1 MVIMNNELERFFK
14 SINFSS
20 SAFSDATIS
29 KVVLNK
35 SEKSFEVFI
44 ENATVIP
51 VGEVSKLLSCAANGI
66 NGQNKCTINLT
77 YQDVTVEDVKNYLDY
92 ILEDIIVDRPSLIN
106 VKNTPWEIK
115 DHNIIFYVISST
127 EEKELL
133 GEKKRILKTLSN
145 FGLKD
150 YTMDV
155 KVNDEERQ
163 MVQKEIAEEKK
174 TVQKVKKS
182 PVILGVH
189 KDGEVTAI
197 NNILGETRNII
208 IEAYLFDMEA
218 VERQGKKGPIFIIN
232 AKISDKTDSYLM
244 KVLTFEEEIFK
255 KITSEFKTLKG
266 QGEYGSWL
274 RIHGHVEMDTYLKSM
289 ILNARNIEIIPSK
302 AQKRVDLEPEKRVEL
317 HAHTM
322 MSMMD
327 SVVNAADLV
336 KFAAELGHRAVAV
349 TDHNVLQAYP
359 DVFNTV
365 AKINKGKEDKD
376 KFKAI
381 YGVEL
386 NVVDDNSNI
395 VFNNA
400 EYPLFD
406 QEYVVYDTETT
417 GLNYGVDQMIE
428 IGAVKIKNNEI
439 IDRFDEL
446 IACDRPL
453 PKFITELTQITDEML
468 KGKDSEENVTKRFLA
483 FCGNLP
489 LVAHNA
495 AFDIGFVANAM
506 KKYNLGE
513 FKFTVVDTMGLARN
527 MYPEWRNH
535 KLSTLVK
542 NLEVEWDEDKHHRA
556 DYDCEGTAKCL
567 YKMLMELK
575 GQNYTTTIDLEKL
588 TDKEK
593 IIKFARPFHLTILAK
608 NSDGLKNLFKI
619 ISLANTKYLY
629 KGKEPKLPRNDLINL
644 RNGLLIGSGCINGEV
659 FEKGLNLDDT
669 ELSDLMDFYDYI
681 EVYPA
686 SSCSHLIGPNQL
698 FHSPLEYENYLK
710 RLIRLAKAKGK
721 LVCAVGDVHNLH
733 PDDLIYRK
741 VIVHQKS
748 NGRLHPLNHKDI
760 ELPNMYFLTTT
771 EMLAA
776 FSFLEE
782 DLRKEIV
789 ITNPN
794 KIADMVD
801 HLQII
806 RDKLYTPIL
815 ENSAEECKNMVY
827 KRAHEIYGDPLPDN
841 IAERLEAELSGII
854 GGGYDVIYLIAQKLV
869 KKSNEDGY
877 FVGSRGSVGSSLVAT
892 MMGITEVNG
901 LPPHYVCP
909 NCQKSLF
916 EIDGESL
923 ASQYDSGYDMPDRIC
938 ECGTKMK
945 KEGQDMPF
953 ATFLGFKAE
962 KVPDIDLNFSG
973 DNQAAAHNHV
983 KTLFGEDHAYRAGTI
998 STVAEKTA
1006 FGYVRGYFEDL
1017 NIMVNNVE
1025 VERIAKGCTGVKRT
1039 TGQHPG
1045 GIIVIPQYMDVFD
1058 FTPYQYPADEPDSTW
1073 YTTHFDFHAI
1083 HDNVLKLDI
1092 LGHDDPTMLRYLGD
1106 TTKVNILDIPF
1117 DDQKVLSLF
1126 NSPEALGVTPD
1137 QILCKT
1143 GTLGIPEFGTGF
1155 TINMLLEI
1163 KPKHFADLVKIAG
1176 LSHGTNVWAGN
1187 VRDII
1192 VNNVASFADVVGCR
1206 DDIMVSLINYGLEP
1220 SSAFKIS
1227 EFVRKGKPKKEP
1239 DAWLEHVALMREYN
1253 VPEWFIECC
1262 RRIEYMF
1269 PKAHA
1274 CAYVMMA
1281 FRVAWFKVY
1290 YPLYYYSAFFSIRRS
1305 DFDITAMLQGYDG
1318 IKRKLIEI
1326 KEKGYGASVKE
1337 NAVADTLAVALE
1349 MLARGFTFSNLNIE
1363 KSLAKTFYI
1372 DEENKTLYLPF
1383 MAVDGLGEA
1392 VANKIVEERNKKP
1405 FYCVEDFANRGKVN
1419 QTTMD
1424 KLRELGLFDGLPES
1438 AQMSLF

>member
-1 MVIMNNELERFFK
+1 MNDELKRFLNSIGYVGNLIDTEITKVILNKKLESFDVYLK
-14 SINFSS
+14 SKQVLPIESINGLFSAAKNGINFS
-20 SAFSDATIS
+20 
-29 KVVLNK
+29 
-35 SEKSFEVFI
+35 
-44 ENATVIP
+44 
-51 VGEVSKLLSCAANGI
+51 
-66 NGQNKCTINLT
+66 NKCNIDLT
-77 YQDVTVEDVKNYLDY
+77 YENIDEEKLKEYLKY
-92 ILEDIIVDRPSLIN
+92 FLEELIIIHPSLIN
-106 VKNTPWEIK
+106 LKNSPI
-115 DHNIIFYVISST
+115 NI
-127 EEKELL
+127 EEKKITIEGSSLKEVEELNK
-133 GEKKRILKTLSN
+133 EKIDIVNKLHKYG
-145 FGLKD
+145 FKD
-150 YTMDV
+150 YTLDILFNKDKNETIKEEIKNAKDIIQEV
-155 KVNDEERQ
+155 KE
-163 MVQKEIAEEKK
+163 
-174 TVQKVKKS
+174 S
-182 PVILGVH
+182 PIIYGEH
-189 KDGEVTAI
+189 KDGEVTAL
-197 NNILGETRNII
+197 NNIMGETRNII
-208 IEAYLFDMEA
+208 VEVYLFDYEA
-218 VERQGKKGPIFIIN
+218 VERQGKKGPLFIIN
-232 AKISDKTDSYLM
+232 AKVSDKTDSYLM
-244 KVLTFEEEIFK
+244 KILTFNEEEFK
-255 KITSEFKTLKG
+255 KIEKEFKSLKKKEDKG
-266 QGEYGSWL
+266 KWL
-274 RIHGHVEMDTYLKSM
+274 RVHGNIEMDTYLKTM
-289 ILNARNIEIIPSK
+289 LINVRNMELIPSK
-302 AQKRVDLEPEKRVEL
+302 SLKLEDNAKEKRVEL

-327 SVVNAADLV
+327 SVVRAEDLV
-336 KFAAELGHRAVAV
+336 NLAYSLGHKAVAI

-359 DVFNTV
+359 EVYNTV
-365 AKINKGKEDKD
+365 SKINKGKEDKD

-386 NVVDDNSNI
+386 NVVDINSNI
-395 VFNNA
+395 VFNNQ

-406 QEYVVYDTETT
+406 QEYIVFDTETT

-439 IDRFDEL
+439 VDRFDEL
-446 IACDRPL
+446 ISCDHPL
-453 PKFITELTQITDEML
+453 PKLITELTQITDEML
-468 KGKDSEENVTKRFLA
+468 QGKDNEKNVTERFLQ

-495 AFDIGFVANAM
+495 AFDIGFVTNAM
-506 KKYNLGE
+506 NKYNLGE
-513 FKFTVVDTMGLARN
+513 FNFTVVDTMTLARN
-527 MYPEWRNH
+527 LHPEWRNH

-542 NLEVEWDEDKHHRA
+542 NLEVEWDEEKHHRA

-567 YKMLMELK
+567 YKMLLELK
-575 GQNYTTTIDLEKL
+575 HQNYHTTLDLEKL
-588 TDKEK
+588 IDKENA
-593 IIKFARPFHLTILAK
+593 IKFARPFHLTILAK
-608 NSDGLKNLFKI
+608 NSTGLKNLFKI
-619 ISLANTKYLY
+619 ISLANTKYLF
-629 KGKEPKLPRNDLINL
+629 KGKEPKIPREDLISFKE
-644 RNGLLIGSGCINGEV
+644 GLLIGSGCINGEI
-659 FEKGLNLDDT
+659 FEKGLNLTDD
-669 ELSDLMDFYDYI
+669 ELLDEMDFYDYI

-686 SSCSHLIGPNQL
+686 SSCSHLIGNDGI
-698 FHSPLEYENYLK
+698 FHSVIEYQNYLK
-710 RLIRLAKAKGK
+710 RLITLAQKKDK
-721 LVCAVGDVHNLH
+721 LVCAVGDVHNLYKE
-733 PDDLIYRK
+733 DLIYRK
-741 VIVHQKS
+741 VIIHQKT
-748 NGRLHPLNHKDI
+748 NGKIHPLNKEGMEI
-760 ELPNMYFLTTT
+760 PNMYFLTTT
-771 EMLAA
+771 EMLEA
-776 FSFLEE
+776 FDFLPLEE
-782 DLRKEIV
+782 REKIV

-794 KIADMVD
+794 KIADMVED
-801 HLQII
+801 LQII
-806 RDKLYTPIL
+806 RDKLYTPVL
-815 ENSAEECKNMVY
+815 ENSAEICRDMVY
-827 KRAHEIYGDPLPDN
+827 KRAHEIYGEELPS
-841 IAERLEAELSGII
+841 IISERLEAELNGII
-854 GGGYDVIYLIAQKLV
+854 GGGYDVIYLIAEKLV

-909 NCQKSLF
+909 KCQKSLF
-916 EIDGESL
+916 EINGEKL
-923 ASQYDSGYDMPDRIC
+923 ADLYNSGYDMPDYTC

-973 DNQAAAHNHV
+973 DNQADAHNHV
-983 KTLFGEDHAYRAGTI
+983 KVLFGEDHAYRAGTI

-1006 FGYVRGYFEDL
+1006 FGYVRGYFEDK
-1017 NIMVNNVE
+1017 NIIVNNIE

-1106 TTKVNILDIPF
+1106 TTKINILDIPF

-1126 NSPEALGVTPD
+1126 NSPEALGVTSD
-1137 QILCKT
+1137 DILCKT

-1192 VNNVASFADVVGCR
+1192 VNKIASFDEVVGCR
-1206 DDIMVSLINYGLEP
+1206 DDIMTSLINYGID
-1220 SSAFKIS
+1220 SSKAFKIS

-1239 DAWLEHVALMREYN
+1239 EAWLEHVAIMREYN

-1262 RRIEYMF
+1262 RKIEYMF

-1305 DFDITAMLQGYDG
+1305 DFDINAMLGGYDS
-1318 IKRKLIEI
+1318 IKRRLIEI
-1326 KEKGYGASVKE
+1326 KEKGYGASAKE

-1349 MLARGFTFSNLNIE
+1349 MLARGYSFKNIDIE

-1372 DEENKTLYLPF
+1372 DEENKTLILPF

-1392 VANKIVEERNKKP
+1392 VANKIIEERNKKP
-1405 FYCVEDFANRGKVN
+1405 FYCIEDFATRGKVN
-1419 QTTMD
+1419 QTTVD
-1424 KLRELGLFDGLPES
+1424 KLKELGIFKDLPES